1 MFYACVSLYLPS
13 CGGRALRQAAGAVG
27 ELVLLQVHQ
36 GVALPLN
43 VGLVD
48 AVQGLQALGSHRVVA
63 PVQRRRREAAVGAVG
78 EPTGPTAPASS
89 QGVVIPRE
97 LRISSRDH
105 GTLSLLST

>member
-1 MFYACVSLYLPS
+1 MCGYLPS
-13 CGGRALRQAAGAVG
+13 CWGRALRHAAGAVG

-36 GVALPLN
+36 GVALPLD

-63 PVQRRRREAAVGAVG
+63 PVQRRRREAAIGAVG
-78 EPTGPTAPASS
+78 EPAGPTAPAGG